1 MDKVFLRY
9 LDPAFRYVKSQKP
22 ALVSC
27 RDDALR
33 EGLNCVALAHL
44 VIRDLF
50 GYVLPARLQALELV
64 RDLEHFE
71 PVPDPEHMQAGDLVW
86 LGVVRPRVEQE
97 EFVPRYDGDELVNG
111 GDFRSSTSPSA
122 PAPATTMTTSC
133 STPAP
138 QMAPMRCGRCGDSAR
153 TTGTGLSTQ
162 SGGCDGSFRAVK
174 TFRAVFAGTMRVAP
188 LAAVKSS
195 SAHSAVIMTSQ
206 SRGSG
211 WMPRS

>member
-9 LDPAFRYVKSQKP
+9 LDPSFRYVKSQNP

-33 EGLNCVALAHL
+33 DGLNCVALAHL

-71 PVPDPEHMQAGDLVW
+71 PVPGPEHMQAGDLVW
-86 LGVVRPRVEQE
+86 LGVDRPRVQQE

-111 GDFRSSTSPSA
+111 GDFPVKHVAIS
-122 PAPATTMTTSC
+122 
-133 STPAP
+133 
-138 QMAPMRCGRCGDSAR
+138 
-153 TTGTGLSTQ
+153 TGTPDHNDHLMLH
-162 SGGCDGSFRAVK
+162 A
-174 TFRAVFAGTMRVAP
+174 
-188 LAAVKSS
+188 S
-195 SAHSAVIMTSQ
+195 SADGTNAVWPLRRFRDYDRYGSIYAIQRLRREFQGTGSVSA
-206 SRGSG
+206 
-211 WMPRS
+211 